1 MDQGGE
7 THKEGLGTI
16 QNILK
21 VRQRGR
27 GLTHSKD
34 GGKNDRLSQLEHIPG
49 PRTGT
54 CTPHKRNGVK
64 LCSTFR
70 EAGGQVQFL
79 RNQRRDEDGQAGGQ
93 SVRK

>member
-1 MDQGGE
+1 M
-7 THKEGLGTI
+7 TI
-16 QNILK
+16 QNILRM
-21 VRQRGR
+21 RQRGR
-27 GLTHSKD
+27 GLTHTKD
-34 GGKNDRLSQLEHIPG
+34 GGKNDRLSQLEHNPG

-54 CTPHKRNGVK
+54 CTPHKHNGVK
-64 LCSTFR
+64 LCSTWDHRLLSFTFR